1 MNTALYA
8 YGDNGKQKDQTYRS
22 VLMRDDEHHTLESL
36 YFKNNELCG
45 FILLGDVSKMTVLL
59 NAVNEKQTFAEMF
72 K

>member
-1 MNTALYA
+1 
-8 YGDNGKQKDQTYRS
+8 
-22 VLMRDDEHHTLESL
+22 MRDDEHHTLESL
-36 YFKNNELCG
+36 YFKNNKLCG